1 MSKKTAEGFFL
12 LCGMRPVSALWSRVT
27 QSFDTFTESISK
39 SKSKCHRSSVTVL
52 MVKLSSADLFPL
64 SLRAALAISSSLHY
78 AALEN

>member
-1 MSKKTAEGFFL
+1 M
-12 LCGMRPVSALWSRVT
+12 SALWSRVT

-64 SLRAALAISSSLHY
+64 SLSAALAISSSLHY
-78 AALEN
+78 ATLEN